1 MGYFILDVVLFI
13 PGLLVLFLGKVPLTR
28 RRLVQGSAARLIG
41 AVLMFPLPLYLVA
54 CRRAGVPPLGG
65 EELIL
70 DPFMPVTAGYVHL
83 VAVGAALASLLVA
96 TVLACVTSETR
107 RREFHPPPAPPRAA
121 EQPPPPQASLP
132 PDQRPGERSLG

>member
-1 MGYFILDVVLFI
+1 MGYFLLDVVLFL

-65 EELIL
+65 EEFIL

-83 VAVGAALASLLVA
+83 IAVGAALASLLLV
-96 TVLACVTSETR
+96 TVLACVTSEIR
-107 RREFHPPPAPPRAA
+107 RRPPEPPTPPPGK
-121 EQPPPPQASLP
+121 PPPGRP
-132 PDQRPGERSLG
+132 PG